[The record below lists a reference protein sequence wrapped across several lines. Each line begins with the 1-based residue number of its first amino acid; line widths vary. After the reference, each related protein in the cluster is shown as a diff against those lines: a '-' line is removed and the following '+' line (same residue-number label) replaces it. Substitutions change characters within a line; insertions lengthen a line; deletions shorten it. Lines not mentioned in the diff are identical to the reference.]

1 MRNAAHN
8 IVGMDNE
15 DWDDRSEEETKIE
28 GRKRYDFVVMDGP
41 KKGIRK
47 HTRAEIDRSIEL
59 GKALL
64 TRYCDKIGATWTV
77 DRNVHELEITFAD
90 GRKVQTYFG
99 VPALDYERAVTVATT
114 FLATTERN
122 PDSSEWGA
130 PDGRSTTSI
139 SRAHCPASTSTP
151 QNGRSFALD

>member
-1 MRNAAHN
+1 MR
-8 IVGMDNE
+8 IGMI
-15 DWDDRSEEETKIE
+15 DRRKKTKIE

-47 HTRAEIDRSIEL
+47 QTRTEIDRSIEL

-90 GRKVQTYFG
+90 GRKVQAYFG

-122 PDSSEWGA
+122 PDSSEW
-130 PDGRSTTSI
+130 
-139 SRAHCPASTSTP
+139 
-151 QNGRSFALD
+151 